1 MTSLARME
9 ETSIFKFSSN
19 NLLEID
25 FDRTYSNE
33 TGSLTYWRFGIS
45 KYDQYS
51 IFENTFQCHWTS
63 IIETILWRIDGF

>member
-1 MTSLARME
+1 MTSFARME
-9 ETSIFKFSSN
+9 ETSIFEFSSH

-45 KYDQYS
+45 TYDQYS
-51 IFENTFQCHWTS
+51 IFGNTFQCHWTS